1 MPDALLANPE
11 HAGEPAKATP
21 ARRRLPVFGEGSR
34 RTIRTLG
41 LIIVLFSVFCSS
53 GSFLIMTGATDI
65 EPTPEVWTVIW
76 VVNGLLVLAVVA
88 LVLTEALLLMQAR
101 MRGTPGAGLQVRMVG
116 TFAVIAAVPALLVAV
131 VAMISLNQGLDQ
143 WFSERTRTM
152 VESSRLVAR
161 SYMLEHAQ
169 VLRDDTI
176 WVASE
181 LEQARGTFETDREKF
196 QRVLTA
202 LAGTRSLPFAS
213 LISDDGNTL
222 MKAQINAPG
231 TAPKVPDGLTVGV
244 GEGAPTLIA
253 PGSTHLV
260 GAVVKLRGYNNI
272 FLFVARQVDPEVLEF
287 MRLTD
292 DNITEY
298 RSYESNR
305 LVFQITFTLMYVG
318 LALVLLLAAVWIGI
332 ALANRF
338 VDPIRNLM
346 IASSRV
352 SDGDLDVRVPVREG
366 RGDFR
371 DLINRFNTMTQ
382 QLKSQRLALVQ
393 ANETNEKRRQFTEA
407 VVEGVSAGI
416 VGLDPFGAINFAN
429 ARAAEMLGRDE
440 IALVGE
446 KLAEIVPALAPVIDR
461 ARSARR
467 GKIRDQVEIGSGPD
481 YRTYQVQLTREG
493 TMTESKGFVITL
505 DDITDLLSAQRTGAW
520 ADVARRIAHEIKNPL
535 TPIQLSAERLRRRYA
550 KKLTDDFDVFDKCIN
565 TIIRQVGDI
574 GRMVDE
580 FSSFAR
586 MPEAR
591 LEKANLTESVRQAVF
606 LESVRL
612 PEVNIRMELPE
623 APLIAWFDSRLMA
636 QVLTNLIKNAVEAIE
651 GAGIEAI
658 RNPVITVKAEEEGE
672 MVRVSISDN
681 GKGWPAENRYRLL
694 EPYVT
699 TREKGTG
706 LGLAIVAK
714 IIEQHGG
721 KVDLIDA
728 EPDDS
733 GRVGACFTFT
743 LPLRRPGDDEPA
755 QPSASSETAEEN
767 AGMTPS
773 VSIST
778 PPEELVSAE
787 AVDLPGGKEHD
798 ETGGASPQGEQQEEP
813 QRLAVKND

>member
-1 MPDALLANPE
+1 MNDATLASPDLTAPAP
-11 HAGEPAKATP
+11 AGAQ
-21 ARRRLPVFGEGSR
+21 RRPLRFAESGR
-34 RTIRTLG
+34 QAIRTLG
-41 LIIVLFSVFCSS
+41 LTIVLLSVFVSS

-88 LVLTEALLLMQAR
+88 LVLTEATLLLQAR
-101 MRGTPGAGLQVRMVG
+101 IRGQAGAGLQVRMV
-116 TFAVIAAVPALLVAV
+116 TMFAMVAAVPALLVAV

-169 VLRDDTI
+169 VLRDDVI

-181 LEQARGTFETDREKF
+181 LEQARGTFETDRVKY
-196 QRVLTA
+196 QRILTA
-202 LAGTRSLPFAS
+202 LAQTRSLPFTS
-213 LISDDGNTL
+213 LISADGDTL

-231 TAPKVPDGLTVGV
+231 TFPKVPAGLTSGV
-244 GEGAPTLIA
+244 GEGTPTEIGPGRTNLI
-253 PGSTHLV
+253 GS
-260 GAVVKLRGYNNI
+260 VVKLRGYDDTY
-272 FLFVARQVDPEVLEF
+272 LFVARPVDPEVLEF

-292 DNITEY
+292 ENVTEY
-298 RSYESNR
+298 RQYESNR

-352 SDGDLDVRVPVREG
+352 SDGDLDVRVPVQAG
-366 RGDFR
+366 RGDLR
-371 DLINRFNTMTQ
+371 DLSSRFNTMTQ
-382 QLKSQRLALVQ
+382 QLKSQRVALLA

-416 VGLDPFGAINFAN
+416 VGLDPFGVITLVN
-429 ARAAEMLGRDE
+429 ARAAEMVGSDE
-440 IALVGE
+440 ISLVG
-446 KLAEIVPALAPVIDR
+446 KRIADVIPALGPVIER
-461 ARSARR
+461 AQSSRR
-467 GKIRDQVEIGSGPD
+467 GSLRDQIEIGSGPD

-493 TMTESKGFVITL
+493 TMTESKGYVVTL

-535 TPIQLSAERLRRRYA
+535 TPIQLSAERLRRRYGS
-550 KKLTDDFDVFDKCIN
+550 KLADDFEVFDKCIN
-565 TIIRQVGDI
+565 TIVRQVGDI

-591 LEKANLTESVRQAVF
+591 LEKGDLGETIRQAVF

-612 PEVNIRMELPE
+612 PEVAITLELPE
-623 APLIAWFDSRLMA
+623 APLLAWFDNRLIS

-651 GAGIEAI
+651 GAGLEAI
-658 RNPVITVKAEEEGE
+658 KDPRITVEARVDGDL
-672 MVRVSISDN
+672 VRLAVSDN
-681 GKGWPAENRYRLL
+681 GKGWPKENRNRLL

-699 TREKGTG
+699 TRDKGTG

-728 EPDDS
+728 EPDEN
-733 GRVGACFTFT
+733 GRIGACFSFT
-743 LPLRRPGDDEPA
+743 LPLRRAGE
-755 QPSASSETAEEN
+755 AEGGEL
-767 AGMTPS
+767 A
-773 VSIST
+773 T
-778 PPEELVSAE
+778 PPEALAE
-787 AVDLPGGKEHD
+787 QQTA
-798 ETGGASPQGEQQEEP
+798 ETRTEDAAGGAEPDEGGQAKEP
-813 QRLAVKND
+813 QLHAVENN